1 MILLPDDAIEPTVTM
16 SEKIWVRHERGGLV
30 LLAVAVEP
38 SQVSILMPFA
48 ASSPARAGC
57 GNLPA
62 PSICSLLS
70 ATPSVSWFM
79 MASAM
84 ILATQSA
91 SLRKRG
97 IRPPPPEVRTGI
109 VP

>member
-1 MILLPDDAIEPTVTM
+1 MDADGHYFTVMFPDWVIEPTAAM

-30 LLAVAVEP
+30 LLAVEVEP

-70 ATPSVSWFM
+70 GVARKSWTRSGAT
-79 MASAM
+79 
-84 ILATQSA
+84 
-91 SLRKRG
+91 
-97 IRPPPPEVRTGI
+97 
-109 VP
+109 